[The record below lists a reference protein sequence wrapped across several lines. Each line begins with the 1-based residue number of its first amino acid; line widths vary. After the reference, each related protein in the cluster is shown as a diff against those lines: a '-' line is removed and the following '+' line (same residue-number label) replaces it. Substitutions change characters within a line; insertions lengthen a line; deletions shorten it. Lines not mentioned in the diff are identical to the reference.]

1 MSDIRHG
8 YPAQRNEE
16 MSKESLEHLSSLMDG
31 EISRE
36 SGMFLTRRLASDEV
50 LCSTW
55 ERYHLIRD
63 CIRQP
68 GSKQAVTGLS
78 ERLNAALEA
87 EQAPSAPAW
96 RSNRWL
102 KPVSG
107 LAIAASVALVAIV
120 VTAPQPGTLPGAAGD
135 TALSEPANQPFVSP
149 NTLPLAPRSQPA
161 SYAPSEKLKTDRLNA
176 YLLRH
181 NQMARTAGRQ
191 GFVSFVP
198 IVATQ
203 ASAQA
208 GENHVEEDQH
218 DQKTKD
224 AGSEQEAAANK

>member
-1 MSDIRHG
+1 
-8 YPAQRNEE
+8 

-36 SGMFLTRRLASDEV
+36 GGMFLTRRLASDDA
-50 LCSTW
+50 LCDTW

-68 GSKQAVTGLS
+68 GSKQYVSGLS
-78 ERLNAALEA
+78 ASLTASLEA
-87 EQAPSAPAW
+87 EQAPSQPALQGK
-96 RSNRWL
+96 RWL
-102 KPVSG
+102 RPVTG
-107 LAIAASVALVAIV
+107 LAIAASVALMAIV
-120 VTAPQPGTLPGAAGD
+120 VTSPQPGMAPGEVGD
-135 TALSEPANQPFVSP
+135 SAFSKPANQPFVSP
-149 NTLPLAPRSQPA
+149 NTMPLAPMSQPV
-161 SYAPSEKLKTDRLNA
+161 SYSPSNRVNRARLNA

-203 ASAQA
+203 ADARD
-208 GENHVEEDQH
+208 VEAADAA
-218 DQKTKD
+218 KD
-224 AGSEQEAAANK
+224 RDPGVANNAPEQENAANK

>member
-1 MSDIRHG
+1 
-8 YPAQRNEE
+8 

-31 EISRE
+31 EISSE
-36 SGMFLTRRLASDEV
+36 AGSFLTRRLFSDDEM
-50 LCSTW
+50 CETW

-68 GSKQAVTGLS
+68 GSKQVVTGLS
-78 ERLNAALEA
+78 IKLSESLDLE
-87 EQAPSAPAW
+87 EVPTVSSW

-107 LAIAASVALVAIV
+107 LAIAASVALMAIV
-120 VTAPQPGTLPGAAGD
+120 VTAPQPGQVPGEGD
-135 TALSEPANQPFVSP
+135 TAQTASANQPFVSP
-149 NTLPLAPRSQPA
+149 NTVARLPA
-161 SYAPSEKLKTDRLNA
+161 SQAASFAPQQQATSNRLNA

-198 IVATQ
+198 IVATPATSVAD
-203 ASAQA
+203 ASNDKSESAEPDSELDST
-208 GENHVEEDQH
+208 EN
-218 DQKTKD
+218 K
-224 AGSEQEAAANK
+224 